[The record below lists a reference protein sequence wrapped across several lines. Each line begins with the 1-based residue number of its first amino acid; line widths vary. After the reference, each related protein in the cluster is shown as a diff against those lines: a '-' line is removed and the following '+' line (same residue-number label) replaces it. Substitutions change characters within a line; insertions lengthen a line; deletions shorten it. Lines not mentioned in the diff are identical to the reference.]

1 MAASASMKRLDEFK
15 RLIATPDLPELGPG
29 PRKSVLPLTTLNE
42 KLDKFLRETALPPAV
57 HPLLRAAALLWHDHL
72 DALHALSQD
81 IHNADG
87 SFLHGIMHRREPD
100 YSNAKYWFH
109 RVGQH
114 PCFAVIAGEVTAWL
128 ADSSESKLVEK
139 LTLRGKWDPIAFVDA
154 CKQAALRPQS
164 DPQVC
169 RLQEIQRI
177 EFNVMLEH
185 FCQSGKS

>member
-1 MAASASMKRLDEFK
+1 MAAGASLKGLDEFR

-29 PRKSVLPLTTLNE
+29 PRASALPLRALNP
-42 KLDKFLRETALPPAV
+42 KLDKFCRETTCPPAV

-72 DALHALSQD
+72 DASHTLSQT

-114 PCFAVIAGEVTAWL
+114 PCFPAIARQVAALLT
-128 ADSSESKLVEK
+128 DSSEHGLQEK
-139 LTLRGKWDPIAFVDA
+139 LTSHGEWDPFAFVDA
-154 CKQAALRPQS
+154 CEQASFRPRS

-169 RLQEIQRI
+169 RLQEFQRI
-177 EFNVMLEH
+177 EYDALVQH
-185 FCQSGKS
+185 FFHQR